1 MAQKYGVASDYIKY
15 TSRIKSDTSDGVA
28 VEASQVVDLEEDKL
42 QSDINKELK
51 ASIASAS
58 GNTYSKS
65 EIDSKD
71 SATLT
76 SAKRYADTKKT
87 EAVSAAATDAT
98 TKANSALASAKSY
111 ADEKVSALGSVYT
124 TKGSCTAAQ
133 LKALTSAKA
142 GDVWNITDAINID
155 GKAYPAGVNVVCVT
169 AFSAAIDPA
178 ATKNWDALQGL
189 QDLTSYAKKS
199 EIEDTAVANVK
210 FAQEEDVPQDN
221 GVSFKK
227 TITYVNGREA
237 TTESDF
243 NLLPATSTKAGV
255 MSAADK
261 VKLDAVDG
269 KIGDV
274 QITKTG
280 TGYKITD
287 EYDAHPVNI
296 GSNTNIGENVIIS
309 GAAIIGTDDRGGG
322 LFIKLGTTGNINE
335 GPSSFICI
343 GAELNNG
350 VKIGTNDYD
359 KFYLG
364 NKNNDAS
371 TIGVNSHIGDN
382 ITIGTGAI
390 ISSGAELN
398 NGIIIGTGDNDSF
411 VFTGNNAGPYNS
423 KIGKDIEISRGV
435 SLGTQTN
442 GEGYYVEGIAFY
454 GGTGAFGMNSN
465 GDFSW
470 TTDDHNISAM
480 KTAATT
486 DDLSALATRVS
497 TLEDLLKLA

>member
-1 MAQKYGVASDYIKY
+1 MAKKYGVASDYIKY

-65 EIDSKD
+65 EIDGKD
-71 SATLT
+71 TATLT
-76 SAKRYADTKKT
+76 SAKSYADTKKT

-111 ADEKVSALGSVYT
+111 ADQKVSALGSVYT

-142 GDVWNITDAINID
+142 GDVWNITDAITID

-199 EIEDTAVANVK
+199 EIEDVAVANVK
-210 FAQEEDVPQDN
+210 FAQSEIAQEN
-221 GVSFKK
+221 SISFDK
-227 TITYVNGREA
+227 TITYANGREA
-237 TTESDF
+237 TTVDD
-243 NLLPATSTKAGV
+243 LAILPATSTKAGV

-269 KIGDV
+269 RIQGVKIVKSDSYNTYHISDLNGKNSAYIRPGV
-274 QITKTG
+274 QIN
-280 TGYKITD
+280 D
-287 EYDAHPVNI
+287 RV
-296 GSNTNIGENVIIS
+296 S
-309 GAAIIGTDDRGGG
+309 IGTDSYIQDGVGIGYRVKIQEG
-322 LFIKLGTTGNINE
+322 INIGTTADNGFDISNSND
-335 GPSSFICI
+335 PSARVGIYYGARIFTDAMI
-343 GAELNNG
+343 GTN
-350 VKIGTNDYD
+350 VKIG
-359 KFYLG
+359 
-364 NKNNDAS
+364 S
-371 TIGVNSHIGDN
+371 
-382 ITIGTGAI
+382 
-390 ISSGAELN
+390 
-398 NGIIIGTGDNDSF
+398 
-411 VFTGNNAGPYNS
+411 
-423 KIGKDIEISRGV
+423 DIEIGTHGQSDTIVVRGLDLDNNV
-435 SLGTQTN
+435 G
-442 GEGYYVEGIAFY
+442 
-454 GGTGAFGMNSN
+454 FGLSS
-465 GDFSW
+465 GDFKW
-470 TTDDHNISAM
+470 RWENGV

-497 TLEDLLKLA
+497 ALEDLLKLA

>member
-1 MAQKYGVASDYIKY
+1 MAKKYGVASDYIKY

-65 EIDSKD
+65 EIDGKD
-71 SATLT
+71 TATLT
-76 SAKRYADTKKT
+76 SAKSYADTKKT

-111 ADEKVSALGSVYT
+111 ADQKVSALGSVYT

-133 LKALTSAKA
+133 LKALASAKA
-142 GDVWNITDAINID
+142 GDVWNITDAITID

-261 VKLDAVDG
+261 VKLDAVDEKVGDVLIKIEGEEGYAITKKSNTSFGTSFIG
-269 KIGDV
+269 KKVNIGESASIGDNANL
-274 QITKTG
+274 G
-280 TGYKITD
+280 TGAVIQDDIFIGTD
-287 EYDAHPVNI
+287 SSNDSFRISRAGSSVTIGYEARIESNVIIKGGVEIGNGVNI
-296 GSNTNIGENVIIS
+296 GSDIKLGQEGSQQNIFGV
-309 GAAIIGTDDRGGG
+309 IIGTERGLG
-322 LFIKLGTTGNINE
+322 LDARGNFIWEIN
-335 GPSSFICI
+335 G
-343 GAELNNG
+343 
-350 VKIGTNDYD
+350 
-359 KFYLG
+359 
-364 NKNNDAS
+364 
-371 TIGVNSHIGDN
+371 
-382 ITIGTGAI
+382 
-390 ISSGAELN
+390 
-398 NGIIIGTGDNDSF
+398 
-411 VFTGNNAGPYNS
+411 
-423 KIGKDIEISRGV
+423 
-435 SLGTQTN
+435 
-442 GEGYYVEGIAFY
+442 
-454 GGTGAFGMNSN
+454 SN
-465 GDFSW
+465 
-470 TTDDHNISAM
+470 

-486 DDLSALATRVS
+486 DDLSALASRVS
-497 TLEDLLKLA
+497 ALEDLLKLA

>member
-1 MAQKYGVASDYIKY
+1 MAKKYGVASDYINY

-28 VEASQVVDLEEDKL
+28 IEASQVVDLEEDKL

-76 SAKRYADTKKT
+76 SAKSYADTKKT
-87 EAVSAAATDAT
+87 EAVNAAATDAT

-142 GDVWNITDAINID
+142 GDVWNITDAVTID

-210 FAQEEDVPQDN
+210 FTQEELGQEN
-221 GVSFKK
+221 GVSFKE
-227 TITYVNGREA
+227 TITYVNGRE
-237 TTESDF
+237 TDTDF
-243 NLLPATSTKAGV
+243 GLAIDPATSSKAGV

-269 KIGDV
+269 RIQGVKVYKDGQEFVLQNLSNVSLGTPAYIGEEVNIRGGVSINDRAS
-274 QITKTG
+274 IG
-280 TGYKITD
+280 ID
-287 EYDAHPVNI
+287 VNI
-296 GSNTNIGENVIIS
+296 GTNVRICDDVR
-309 GAAIIGTDDRGGG
+309 IGTIAVGSDYYV
-322 LFIKLGTTGNINE
+322 E
-335 GPSSFICI
+335 I
-343 GAELNNG
+343 G
-350 VKIGTNDYD
+350 IGTKTDGGSIQFCKELRIGSDIPFAAFGNDEN
-359 KFYLG
+359 F
-364 NKNNDAS
+364 A
-371 TIGVNSHIGDN
+371 GV
-382 ITIGTGAI
+382 TIGTGQSFGMD
-390 ISSGAELN
+390 SSGNFIWEN
-398 NGIIIGTGDNDSF
+398 NS
-411 VFTGNNAGPYNS
+411 P
-423 KIGKDIEISRGV
+423 K
-435 SLGTQTN
+435 
-442 GEGYYVEGIAFY
+442 
-454 GGTGAFGMNSN
+454 
-465 GDFSW
+465 
-470 TTDDHNISAM
+470 

-486 DDLSALATRVS
+486 DDLSALASRVS
-497 TLEDLLKLA
+497 ALEDLLKLA

>member
-1 MAQKYGVASDYIKY
+1 MANKYGVASDYIKY

-76 SAKRYADTKKT
+76 SAKSYADTKKT

-142 GDVWNITDAINID
+142 GDVWNITDAITID

-199 EIEDTAVANVK
+199 EIEDVAVANVK
-210 FAQEEDVPQDN
+210 FA
-221 GVSFKK
+221 
-227 TITYVNGREA
+227 
-237 TTESDF
+237 
-243 NLLPATSTKAGV
+243 
-255 MSAADK
+255 
-261 VKLDAVDG
+261 
-269 KIGDV
+269 
-274 QITKTG
+274 
-280 TGYKITD
+280 
-287 EYDAHPVNI
+287 
-296 GSNTNIGENVIIS
+296 
-309 GAAIIGTDDRGGG
+309 
-322 LFIKLGTTGNINE
+322 
-335 GPSSFICI
+335 
-343 GAELNNG
+343 
-350 VKIGTNDYD
+350 
-359 KFYLG
+359 
-364 NKNNDAS
+364 
-371 TIGVNSHIGDN
+371 
-382 ITIGTGAI
+382 
-390 ISSGAELN
+390 
-398 NGIIIGTGDNDSF
+398 
-411 VFTGNNAGPYNS
+411 
-423 KIGKDIEISRGV
+423 
-435 SLGTQTN
+435 
-442 GEGYYVEGIAFY
+442 
-454 GGTGAFGMNSN
+454 
-465 GDFSW
+465 
-470 TTDDHNISAM
+470 
-480 KTAATT
+480 
-486 DDLSALATRVS
+486 
-497 TLEDLLKLA
+497 

>member
-1 MAQKYGVASDYIKY
+1 MAKKYGVASDYIKY

-71 SATLT
+71 TATLT
-76 SAKRYADTKKT
+76 SAKSYADTKKA

-142 GDVWNITDAINID
+142 GDVWNITDAITID

-178 ATKNWDALQGL
+178 TTKNWDALQGL

-199 EIEDTAVANVK
+199 EIEDVAVANVK
-210 FAQEEDVPQDN
+210 FAQSEIAQEN
-221 GVSFKK
+221 SISFDK
-227 TITYVNGREA
+227 TITYANGREA
-237 TTESDF
+237 TTVDD
-243 NLLPATSTKAGV
+243 LAILPATSTKAGV

-269 KIGDV
+269 RIQGVKIVKSDSYNTYHISDLNGENSAYIRPGV
-274 QITKTG
+274 QINDRVSIG
-280 TGYKITD
+280 TDSYIQDGVGIGYRVKIQEGINIGTTADNGFDISNSNDPSARVDIYYGARIFTD
-287 EYDAHPVNI
+287 AMIGTNVKI
-296 GSNTNIGENVIIS
+296 GSNIE
-309 GAAIIGTDDRGGG
+309 IGTHGQSDTILVRGLDLDNNVGFG
-322 LFIKLGTTGNINE
+322 L
-335 GPSSFICI
+335 SSGDFKWKW
-343 GAELNNG
+343 ENG
-350 VKIGTNDYD
+350 V
-359 KFYLG
+359 
-364 NKNNDAS
+364 
-371 TIGVNSHIGDN
+371 
-382 ITIGTGAI
+382 
-390 ISSGAELN
+390 
-398 NGIIIGTGDNDSF
+398 
-411 VFTGNNAGPYNS
+411 
-423 KIGKDIEISRGV
+423 
-435 SLGTQTN
+435 
-442 GEGYYVEGIAFY
+442 
-454 GGTGAFGMNSN
+454 
-465 GDFSW
+465 
-470 TTDDHNISAM
+470 

-486 DDLSALATRVS
+486 DDISGLTSNISALARRVS
-497 TLEDLLKLA
+497 ALEDLLKLA

>member
-1 MAQKYGVASDYIKY
+1 MAKKYGVASDYIKY

-71 SATLT
+71 TATLT
-76 SAKRYADTKKT
+76 SAKSYAETKKT

-142 GDVWNITDAINID
+142 GDVWNITDAITID

-189 QDLTSYAKKS
+189 QDLTSYARKS
-199 EIEDTAVANVK
+199 EIEDTAVAYVK

-269 KIGDV
+269 RVQGVKLSEDSEGIGGNFRIENLNGIKSAIIGPGACIYTSTTIGTSALIDENI
-274 QITKTG
+274 QILNEGKGCQLKSAHFG
-280 TGYKITD
+280 TEVIIKD
-287 EYDAHPVNI
+287 NVNI
-296 GSNTNIGENVIIS
+296 GSNVGIGDNVEIS
-309 GAAIIGTDDRGGG
+309 NA
-322 LFIKLGTTGNINE
+322 
-335 GPSSFICI
+335 
-343 GAELNNG
+343 
-350 VKIGTNDYD
+350 KIGT
-359 KFYLG
+359 
-364 NKNNDAS
+364 A
-371 TIGVNSHIGDN
+371 
-382 ITIGTGAI
+382 TIGTSLQQIHNEFANKIAI
-390 ISSGAELN
+390 G
-398 NGIIIGTGDNDSF
+398 NGVQI
-411 VFTGNNAGPYNS
+411 AQ
-423 KIGKDIEISRGV
+423 GV
-435 SLGTQTN
+435 
-442 GEGYYVEGIAFY
+442 GIAVDDSCNLV
-454 GGTGAFGMNSN
+454 FGREIEGVYQTKEINA
-465 GDFSW
+465 
-470 TTDDHNISAM
+470 DDISA
-480 KTAATT
+480 
-486 DDLSALATRVS
+486 LLTRVS
-497 TLEDLLKLA
+497 ALEDLLKLA

>member
-1 MAQKYGVASDYIKY
+1 MAKKYGVASDYIKY

-28 VEASQVVDLEEDKL
+28 VEASQVVDLEQDKL

-71 SATLT
+71 TATLT
-76 SAKRYADTKKT
+76 SAKSYADTKKK

-111 ADEKVSALGSVYT
+111 ADQKVSALGSVYT

-133 LKALTSAKA
+133 LKALASAKA
-142 GDVWNITDAINID
+142 GDVWNITDAITID

-210 FAQEEDVPQDN
+210 FAQEEFAQDN

-227 TITYVNGREA
+227 TITFVNGREA
-237 TTESDF
+237 TTESD
-243 NLLPATSTKAGV
+243 LGILPATSTTAGV

-274 QITKTG
+274 KIKIEQDLGYAITKNSEPSFG
-280 TGYKITD
+280 TSVIGKN
-287 EYDAHPVNI
+287 ANI
-296 GSNTNIGENVIIS
+296 GISALIGENAKLGQNAVIQEGIS
-309 GAAIIGTDDRGGG
+309 IGTDSGNNNFYISRGGTLAAIG
-322 LFIKLGTTGNINE
+322 YNVSINK
-335 GPSSFICI
+335 
-343 GAELNNG
+343 G
-350 VKIGTNDYD
+350 V
-359 KFYLG
+359 
-364 NKNNDAS
+364 
-371 TIGVNSHIGDN
+371 V
-382 ITIGTGAI
+382 IGTGV
-390 ISSGAELN
+390 S
-398 NGIIIGTGDNDSF
+398 IGS
-411 VFTGNNAGPYNS
+411 
-423 KIGKDIEISRGV
+423 DIELGQEGSQQNIFGVIMGTSKGLGVDISGNFIWE
-435 SLGTQTN
+435 TN
-442 GEGYYVEGIAFY
+442 G
-454 GGTGAFGMNSN
+454 SK
-465 GDFSW
+465 
-470 TTDDHNISAM
+470 

-486 DDLSALATRVS
+486 DALSALATRVS
-497 TLEDLLKLA
+497 ALENLLKLA

>member
-1 MAQKYGVASDYIKY
+1 MAKKYGVASDYIKY

-65 EIDSKD
+65 EIDGKD
-71 SATLT
+71 TATLT
-76 SAKRYADTKKT
+76 SAKSYADTKKA

-142 GDVWNITDAINID
+142 GDVWNITDAISID

-178 ATKNWDALQGL
+178 TTKNWDALQGL

-199 EIEDTAVANVK
+199 EIEDVAVANVK
-210 FAQEEDVPQDN
+210 FAQEEFAQDN

-227 TITYVNGREA
+227 TITFVNGREA
-237 TTESDF
+237 TTESD
-243 NLLPATSTKAGV
+243 LGILPATSTTAGV

-269 KIGDV
+269 KVGDV
-274 QITKTG
+274 KIVKESDVVGGGYQISDLKGQNYAILRPKAYIYGNVSIG
-280 TGYKITD
+280 TG
-287 EYDAHPVNI
+287 AH
-296 GSNTNIGENVIIS
+296 IGEKILIENSESSDAIGLTRAGFTSGIRIYEGVDIHKNVTIGERVDIS
-309 GAAIIGTDDRGGG
+309 DTTIIGTN
-322 LFIKLGTTGNINE
+322 LGTNL
-335 GPSSFICI
+335 I
-343 GAELNNG
+343 GAHEANSSHNIAIGNG
-350 VKIGTNDYD
+350 VKIAN
-359 KFYLG
+359 
-364 NKNNDAS
+364 
-371 TIGVNSHIGDN
+371 GV
-382 ITIGTGAI
+382 
-390 ISSGAELN
+390 
-398 NGIIIGTGDNDSF
+398 
-411 VFTGNNAGPYNS
+411 
-423 KIGKDIEISRGV
+423 
-435 SLGTQTN
+435 
-442 GEGYYVEGIAFY
+442 GIAV
-454 GGTGAFGMNSN
+454 
-465 GDFSW
+465 
-470 TTDDHNISAM
+470 DDDGILNWGRDIQGSYTI
-480 KTAATT
+480 KRAATT

-497 TLEDLLKLA
+497 ALEDLLKLA

>member
-1 MAQKYGVASDYIKY
+1 MANKYGVASDYIKY

-76 SAKRYADTKKT
+76 SAKSYADTKKT

-142 GDVWNITDAINID
+142 GDVWNITDAITID

-178 ATKNWDALQGL
+178 TTKNWDALQGL

-199 EIEDTAVANVK
+199 EIEDVAVANVK
-210 FAQEEDVPQDN
+210 FAQSEIAQEN
-221 GVSFKK
+221 SVSFDK
-227 TITYVNGREA
+227 TITYANGREA
-237 TTESDF
+237 TTVDD
-243 NLLPATSTKAGV
+243 LAILPATSTKAGV

-261 VKLDAVDG
+261 VKLDAVAG

-274 QITKTG
+274 KITKTSTG
-280 TGYKITD
+280 YGYKITD
-287 EYDAHPVNI
+287 SHDGNPVTF
-296 GSNTNIGENVIIS
+296 GSNIRIDDNVS
-309 GAAIIGTDDRGGG
+309 IGTGA
-322 LFIKLGTTGNINE
+322 NI
-335 GPSSFICI
+335 SI
-343 GAELNNG
+343 GAQLNNG
-350 VKIGTNDYD
+350 VKIGTNYEG
-359 KFYLG
+359 KFSIDNENG
-364 NKNNDAS
+364 EGS
-371 TIGVNSHIGDN
+371 SIGVYTHIGRDVHIGD
-382 ITIGTGAI
+382 
-390 ISSGAELN
+390 SV
-398 NGIIIGTGDNDSF
+398 GIK
-411 VFTGNNAGPYNS
+411 GN
-423 KIGKDIEISRGV
+423 V
-435 SLGTQTN
+435 SLGTQAN
-442 GEGYYVEGIAFY
+442 GEAYEVLGLELN
-454 GGTGAFGMNSN
+454 GGTGSFGLNPHN
-465 GDFSW
+465 GKFSW
-470 TTDDHNISAM
+470 TTDNHDVSAM

-486 DDLSALATRVS
+486 DDLSALTTRV
-497 TLEDLLKLA
+497 TALEDLLKLA

>member
-1 MAQKYGVASDYIKY
+1 MANKYGVASNYIKY

-28 VEASQVVDLEEDKL
+28 VEASQVVDLEQDKL

-65 EIDSKD
+65 EIDGKD

-76 SAKRYADTKKT
+76 SAKSYADTKKT

-111 ADEKVSALGSVYT
+111 ADQKVSALGSVYT

-142 GDVWNITDAINID
+142 GDVWNITDAVTID

-269 KIGDV
+269 RVQGVKLSEDSEGIGGNFRIENLNGTKSAIIGSGVYIYTRTTIGTSALIDENI
-274 QITKTG
+274 QILNEGKGCQLKSAHFG
-280 TGYKITD
+280 TEVLIKD
-287 EYDAHPVNI
+287 NVNI
-296 GSNTNIGENVIIS
+296 GSNVDIGDNVEIS
-309 GAAIIGTDDRGGG
+309 NA
-322 LFIKLGTTGNINE
+322 
-335 GPSSFICI
+335 
-343 GAELNNG
+343 
-350 VKIGTNDYD
+350 KIGT
-359 KFYLG
+359 
-364 NKNNDAS
+364 A
-371 TIGVNSHIGDN
+371 
-382 ITIGTGAI
+382 TIGTSLQQIHNEFANKIAI
-390 ISSGAELN
+390 G
-398 NGIIIGTGDNDSF
+398 NGVQI
-411 VFTGNNAGPYNS
+411 AQ
-423 KIGKDIEISRGV
+423 GV
-435 SLGTQTN
+435 
-442 GEGYYVEGIAFY
+442 GIAVNDEGVLVWGKEIEGSY
-454 GGTGAFGMNSN
+454 QVNV
-465 GDFSW
+465 
-470 TTDDHNISAM
+470 
-480 KTAATT
+480 AATAN
-486 DDLSALATRVS
+486 DISALARRVS
-497 TLEDLLKLA
+497 ALEDLLKLA

>member
-1 MAQKYGVASDYIKY
+1 MANKYGVASDYIKY

-28 VEASQVVDLEEDKL
+28 IEASQVVDLEQDKL

-71 SATLT
+71 AATLT
-76 SAKRYADTKKT
+76 SAKSYADTKKT

-111 ADEKVSALGSVYT
+111 ADQKVSALGSVYT

-142 GDVWNITDAINID
+142 GDVWNITDAVTID

-210 FAQEEDVPQDN
+210 FAQEEFAQDN

-269 KIGDV
+269 TIKDGIKVGINSGKYYIVNPKD
-274 QITKTG
+274 TSTFG
-280 TGYKITD
+280 T
-287 EYDAHPVNI
+287 
-296 GSNTNIGENVIIS
+296 
-309 GAAIIGTDDRGGG
+309 
-322 LFIKLGTTGNINE
+322 
-335 GPSSFICI
+335 
-343 GAELNNG
+343 
-350 VKIGTNDYD
+350 
-359 KFYLG
+359 
-364 NKNNDAS
+364 S
-371 TIGVNSHIGDN
+371 TIGVKTNIGNGVTIANGFEVGKNVRIENSTYISGGLDISGGFESDGGVMLGTNSIGTSLLGFN
-382 ITIGTGAI
+382 QTFKEKIAIGTGVHIAQ
-390 ISSGAELN
+390 
-398 NGIIIGTGDNDSF
+398 
-411 VFTGNNAGPYNS
+411 
-423 KIGKDIEISRGV
+423 GV
-435 SLGTQTN
+435 
-442 GEGYYVEGIAFY
+442 GIAV
-454 GGTGAFGMNSN
+454 
-465 GDFSW
+465 
-470 TTDDHNISAM
+470 DDDGILNWGRDMQGSYTI
-480 KTAATT
+480 KKAATT

-497 TLEDLLKLA
+497 ALENLLKLA

>member
-1 MAQKYGVASDYIKY
+1 MAKKYGVASDYIKY

-58 GNTYSKS
+58 GKTYSKS

-71 SATLT
+71 AATLT
-76 SAKRYADTKKT
+76 SAKSYADTKKT

-111 ADEKVSALGSVYT
+111 ADQKVSALGSVYT

-142 GDVWNITDAINID
+142 GDVWNITDAITID

-199 EIEDTAVANVK
+199 EIEDVAVANVK

-227 TITYVNGREA
+227 TITFVNGREA
-237 TTESDF
+237 TTESD
-243 NLLPATSTKAGV
+243 LGILPATSTTAGV

-269 KIGDV
+269 KVGDV
-274 QITKTG
+274 EVGVNSGSFYIVNPKDSATFG
-280 TGYKITD
+280 T
-287 EYDAHPVNI
+287 
-296 GSNTNIGENVIIS
+296 
-309 GAAIIGTDDRGGG
+309 
-322 LFIKLGTTGNINE
+322 
-335 GPSSFICI
+335 
-343 GAELNNG
+343 
-350 VKIGTNDYD
+350 
-359 KFYLG
+359 
-364 NKNNDAS
+364 S
-371 TIGVNSHIGDN
+371 TIGVRTNIGDSVVIGDN
-382 ITIGTGAI
+382 VLLGPNTEIQGGVFIGTNTMNDGIQINANEHHATIGDVVIKSNIVLGEEGGQQQLSGVAFGTI
-390 ISSGAELN
+390 IGFGMDSSGNFIWEN
-398 NGIIIGTGDNDSF
+398 NG
-411 VFTGNNAGPYNS
+411 P
-423 KIGKDIEISRGV
+423 K
-435 SLGTQTN
+435 
-442 GEGYYVEGIAFY
+442 
-454 GGTGAFGMNSN
+454 
-465 GDFSW
+465 
-470 TTDDHNISAM
+470 

-486 DDLSALATRVS
+486 DDISGLTSNISALTSRVS
-497 TLEDLLKLA
+497 ALEDLLKLA

>member
-1 MAQKYGVASDYIKY
+1 MAKKYGVASDYIKY

-71 SATLT
+71 AATLT
-76 SAKRYADTKKT
+76 SAKSYADTKKT

-142 GDVWNITDAINID
+142 GDVWNITDAITID

-178 ATKNWDALQGL
+178 TTKNWDALQGV
-189 QDLTSYAKKS
+189 QDLTPYSKKS
-199 EIEDTAVANVK
+199 EIEDVAVANVK
-210 FAQEEDVPQDN
+210 FAQEEDVTQDN

-269 KIGDV
+269 RIQGVKIIEGSGINEGQFKIENLNGTKSALLGYGAYIFSDLSV
-274 QITKTG
+274 GTSVCIDRDIQIYNEGKGFQLKSAHFG
-280 TGYKITD
+280 TEVIIKDNVEINGNV
-287 EYDAHPVNI
+287 A
-296 GSNTNIGENVIIS
+296 IGENVE
-309 GAAIIGTDDRGGG
+309 
-322 LFIKLGTTGNINE
+322 LFN
-335 GPSSFICI
+335 
-343 GAELNNG
+343 A
-350 VKIGTNDYD
+350 KIGT
-359 KFYLG
+359 
-364 NKNNDAS
+364 A
-371 TIGVNSHIGDN
+371 
-382 ITIGTGAI
+382 TIGTSLPKTHEDFADKIAI
-390 ISSGAELN
+390 GNGVQICKGVGISVDDDCQL
-398 NGIIIGTGDNDSF
+398 
-411 VFTGNNAGPYNS
+411 VFGR
-423 KIGKDIEISRGV
+423 EIQGV
-435 SLGTQTN
+435 YQ
-442 GEGYYVEGIAFY
+442 
-454 GGTGAFGMNSN
+454 
-465 GDFSW
+465 
-470 TTDDHNISAM
+470 M
-480 KTAATT
+480 KTAASA
-486 DDLSALATRVS
+486 DDLSALASRVS
-497 TLEDLLKLA
+497 ALEDLLKLA

>member
-1 MAQKYGVASDYIKY
+1 MAKKYGVASDYIKY

-28 VEASQVVDLEEDKL
+28 VEASQVVDLEQDKL

-76 SAKRYADTKKT
+76 SAKSYADTKKT

-111 ADEKVSALGSVYT
+111 ADQKVSALGSVYT

-142 GDVWNITDAINID
+142 GDVWNITDAVTID

-189 QDLTSYAKKS
+189 QDLTGYAKKS
-199 EIEDTAVANVK
+199 EIESEAVANVK
-210 FAQEEDVPQDN
+210 FTQEELGQEN
-221 GVSFKK
+221 GVSFKE
-227 TITYVNGREA
+227 TITYVNGRE
-237 TTESDF
+237 TDTDF
-243 NLLPATSTKAGV
+243 GLAIDPATSSKAGV

-274 QITKTG
+274 KITKTS
-280 TGYKITD
+280 TGYNITD
-287 EYDAHPVNI
+287 SYGNFPVTFGSQIEIGPKVRISNAVIVAESYRIGLNI
-296 GSNTNIGENVIIS
+296 CSDTLVGTAYIS
-309 GAAIIGTDDRGGG
+309 
-322 LFIKLGTTGNINE
+322 E
-335 GPSSFICI
+335 
-343 GAELNNG
+343 GAELNDSIKIGTDGYNNFRLTNKEGESSAIGFGVQIPQG
-350 VKIGTNDYD
+350 VKIGTGISLGMQANDTAYNVAGL
-359 KFYLG
+359 YL
-364 NKNNDAS
+364 N
-371 TIGVNSHIGDN
+371 GDN
-382 ITIGTGAI
+382 GHVNALG
-390 ISSGAELN
+390 L
-398 NGIIIGTGDNDSF
+398 DND
-411 VFTGNNAGPYNS
+411 
-423 KIGKDIEISRGV
+423 GKLSWSIDTNRIE
-435 SLGTQTN
+435 N
-442 GEGYYVEGIAFY
+442 K
-454 GGTGAFGMNSN
+454 
-465 GDFSW
+465 
-470 TTDDHNISAM
+470 

-497 TLEDLLKLA
+497 ALEDLLKLA

>member
-1 MAQKYGVASDYIKY
+1 MAKKYGVASDYIKY

-58 GNTYSKS
+58 GKTYSKS

-71 SATLT
+71 TATLT
-76 SAKRYADTKKT
+76 SAKSYADTKKT

-111 ADEKVSALGSVYT
+111 ADKKVSALGSVYT
-124 TKGSCTAAQ
+124 TKGSCTAAK

-142 GDVWNITDAINID
+142 GDVWNITDAITID

-178 ATKNWDALQGL
+178 TTKNWDALQGL

-210 FAQEEDVPQDN
+210 FAQEEFAQDN

-227 TITYVNGREA
+227 TITFVNGREE
-237 TTESDF
+237 TTESDIGI
-243 NLLPATSTKAGV
+243 LPATSTTAGV

-269 KIGDV
+269 KIADV
-274 QITKTG
+274 KITKTSTGYGYEITDSHDGNPVTFGSNIRIDDNVSIG
-280 TGYKITD
+280 TG
-287 EYDAHPVNI
+287 ANI
-296 GSNTNIGENVIIS
+296 S
-309 GAAIIGTDDRGGG
+309 
-322 LFIKLGTTGNINE
+322 
-335 GPSSFICI
+335 I
-343 GAELNNG
+343 GAQLNNG
-350 VKIGTNDYD
+350 VKIGINYEG
-359 KFYLG
+359 KFSID
-364 NKNNDAS
+364 NKNGEGS
-371 TIGVNSHIGDN
+371 SIGVYTHIGREVHIGD
-382 ITIGTGAI
+382 
-390 ISSGAELN
+390 SV
-398 NGIIIGTGDNDSF
+398 GIK
-411 VFTGNNAGPYNS
+411 GN
-423 KIGKDIEISRGV
+423 V
-435 SLGTQTN
+435 SLGTQAN
-442 GEGYYVEGIAFY
+442 GEAYEVLGLELNGE
-454 GGTGAFGMNSN
+454 TGSFGLNPHN
-465 GDFSW
+465 GKFSW
-470 TTDDHNISAM
+470 TTDNHDVSAM

-497 TLEDLLKLA
+497 ALEDLLKLA

>member
-1 MAQKYGVASDYIKY
+1 MLNFINPEKMAKKYGVASDYIKY

-58 GNTYSKS
+58 GKTYSKS
-65 EIDSKD
+65 EIDGKD
-71 SATLT
+71 TATLT
-76 SAKRYADTKKT
+76 SAKSYADTKKT

-111 ADEKVSALGSVYT
+111 ADQKVSALGSVYT

-142 GDVWNITDAINID
+142 GDVWNITDAITID

-199 EIEDTAVANVK
+199 EIEDTAVADVK

-269 KIGDV
+269 RI
-274 QITKTG
+274 Q
-280 TGYKITD
+280 
-287 EYDAHPVNI
+287 
-296 GSNTNIGENVIIS
+296 
-309 GAAIIGTDDRGGG
+309 
-322 LFIKLGTTGNINE
+322 
-335 GPSSFICI
+335 
-343 GAELNNG
+343 G
-350 VKIGTNDYD
+350 VKIERTGEKIEISEEGGYHTYGT
-359 KFYLG
+359 
-364 NKNNDAS
+364 S
-371 TIGVNSHIGDN
+371 VIGDSIDIGAN
-382 ITIGTGAI
+382 VTIGTNAEVGQGAY
-390 ISSGAELN
+390 ISAGAQLKD
-398 NGIIIGTGDNDSF
+398 GVKIGTGDNDSF
-411 VFTGNNAGPYNS
+411 LFAAENITPYTS
-423 KIGKDIEISRGV
+423 TIGKEIRISRDV

-442 GEGYYVEGIAFY
+442 NKAFFVAGIAFD

-465 GDFSW
+465 GEFSW
-470 TTDDHNISAM
+470 TTDDHNISAK

-486 DDLSALATRVS
+486 DDLNALATRVS
-497 TLEDLLKLA
+497 ALEDLLKLA

>member
-1 MAQKYGVASDYIKY
+1 MAKKYGVASDYIKY

-58 GNTYSKS
+58 GKTYSKS

-71 SATLT
+71 TATLT
-76 SAKRYADTKKT
+76 SAKSYADTKKT

-111 ADEKVSALGSVYT
+111 ADQKVSALGSVYT

-142 GDVWNITDAINID
+142 GDVWNITDAITID

-199 EIEDTAVANVK
+199 EIEDVAVANVK
-210 FAQEEDVPQDN
+210 FAQSEIGQEN
-221 GVSFKK
+221 SISFDK
-227 TITYVNGREA
+227 TITYANGREA
-237 TTESDF
+237 TTVDD
-243 NLLPATSTKAGV
+243 LAILPATSTKAGV

-261 VKLDAVDG
+261 VKLDAVAG

-274 QITKTG
+274 KITKTSTG
-280 TGYKITD
+280 YGYKITD
-287 EYDAHPVNI
+287 SHDGNPVTF
-296 GSNTNIGENVIIS
+296 GSNIIIDDNVS
-309 GAAIIGTDDRGGG
+309 IGTGA
-322 LFIKLGTTGNINE
+322 NI
-335 GPSSFICI
+335 SI
-343 GAELNNG
+343 GAQLNNG
-350 VKIGTNDYD
+350 VKIGTNYEG
-359 KFYLG
+359 KFSIDNENG
-364 NKNNDAS
+364 EGS
-371 TIGVNSHIGDN
+371 SIGVYTHIGKDVHIGD
-382 ITIGTGAI
+382 
-390 ISSGAELN
+390 SV
-398 NGIIIGTGDNDSF
+398 GIK
-411 VFTGNNAGPYNS
+411 GN
-423 KIGKDIEISRGV
+423 V
-435 SLGTQTN
+435 SLGTQAN
-442 GEGYYVEGIAFY
+442 GEAYEVLGLELN
-454 GGTGAFGMNSN
+454 GGTGSFGLNPHN
-465 GDFSW
+465 GKFSW
-470 TTDDHNISAM
+470 TTDNHDVSAM

-486 DDLSALATRVS
+486 DDLSALTTRV
-497 TLEDLLKLA
+497 TALEDLLKLA

>member
-1 MAQKYGVASDYIKY
+1 MAKKYGVASDYIKY

-58 GNTYSKS
+58 GKTYSKS

-71 SATLT
+71 TATLT
-76 SAKRYADTKKT
+76 SAKSYADTKKT

-111 ADEKVSALGSVYT
+111 ADQKVSALGSVYT

-142 GDVWNITDAINID
+142 GDVWNITDAITID

-178 ATKNWDALQGL
+178 VTKNWDALQGL

-199 EIEDTAVANVK
+199 EIEEVAVANVK
-210 FAQEEDVPQDN
+210 FAQEEDVPQGN

-269 KIGDV
+269 KVGDV
-274 QITKTG
+274 LIKIEQDLGYAITKNSETSFG
-280 TGYKITD
+280 TSVIGKNANIGMS
-287 EYDAHPVNI
+287 ALI
-296 GSNTNIGENVIIS
+296 GSNAMLGDNAAIQDGISIGTDSENDNFYIS
-309 GAAIIGTDDRGGG
+309 KGDTLASIGYNVSINKGVIIGTDVSIGSDIELGQEGSQQNIFGVTMGTVRGLG
-322 LFIKLGTTGNINE
+322 L
-335 GPSSFICI
+335 
-343 GAELNNG
+343 
-350 VKIGTNDYD
+350 
-359 KFYLG
+359 
-364 NKNNDAS
+364 DAS
-371 TIGVNSHIGDN
+371 
-382 ITIGTGAI
+382 
-390 ISSGAELN
+390 
-398 NGIIIGTGDNDSF
+398 
-411 VFTGNNAGPYNS
+411 GNF
-423 KIGKDIEISRGV
+423 IWEISG
-435 SLGTQTN
+435 SK
-442 GEGYYVEGIAFY
+442 
-454 GGTGAFGMNSN
+454 
-465 GDFSW
+465 
-470 TTDDHNISAM
+470 

-497 TLEDLLKLA
+497 ALEDLLKLA

>member
-1 MAQKYGVASDYIKY
+1 MAKKYGVASDYIKY

-71 SATLT
+71 TATLT
-76 SAKRYADTKKT
+76 SAKSYADTKKT

-124 TKGSCTAAQ
+124 TKGSCKAAQ

-142 GDVWNITDAINID
+142 GDVWNITDAISID

-178 ATKNWDALQGL
+178 TTKNWDALQGL

-237 TTESDF
+237 TTESD
-243 NLLPATSTKAGV
+243 LGILPATSTKAGV

-269 KIGDV
+269 RIQGVKIY
-274 QITKTG
+274 TSS
-280 TGYKITD
+280 TD
-287 EYDAHPVNI
+287 GFIIQDAEYDNLKATIGTDVYIECAVNIRTGANIGVNANI
-296 GSNTNIGENVIIS
+296 GSDIKIKKQGNGASLNGVYIGSQAELSDNAQIKRNVLIYEEVEI
-309 GAAIIGTDDRGGG
+309 GNNATIGTD
-322 LFIKLGTTGNINE
+322 
-335 GPSSFICI
+335 
-343 GAELNNG
+343 
-350 VKIGTNDYD
+350 
-359 KFYLG
+359 
-364 NKNNDAS
+364 
-371 TIGVNSHIGDN
+371 
-382 ITIGTGAI
+382 TIGTSLIQIHNNYADKIAI
-390 ISSGAELN
+390 GNGVQISKGV
-398 NGIIIGTGDNDSF
+398 GISVDDDCNL
-411 VFTGNNAGPYNS
+411 VFGREIQGSYQM
-423 KIGKDIEISRGV
+423 KI
-435 SLGTQTN
+435 
-442 GEGYYVEGIAFY
+442 
-454 GGTGAFGMNSN
+454 
-465 GDFSW
+465 
-470 TTDDHNISAM
+470 
-480 KTAATT
+480 AATT
-486 DDLSALATRVS
+486 DALSALATRVS
-497 TLEDLLKLA
+497 ALEDLLKLA